1 MIEIQGAAILRDG
14 ENIGTIEGDTAFLG
28 KKPGPAILGQ
38 IRKAA
43 GKPELA
49 FEYVAAPAASESNLT
64 IEKLEQVKAMFA
76 DSTPQSIAPGV
87 QPAQTDNA
95 GGVSISGKPAGVSG
109 AAVATEESGVKQQS
123 ASEKTGLERLLD
135 LCEAGQIPAPP
146 PLNPAAG
153 DKCPLFREW
162 FKTHAT
168 PEEYAAKYPATRKLP
183 SSLDQ
188 LKAKR
193 RQIAG
198 EVPDTAD

>member
-1 MIEIQGAAILRDG
+1 MIEIQGTAILRDG
-14 ENIGTIEGDTAFLG
+14 ENIGAIEGDTAFLG

-43 GKPELA
+43 GKPDLA
-49 FEYVAAPAASESNLT
+49 FEYRTFTVAELDAVKTKVEHISEAQSVAPDVPT
-64 IEKLEQVKAMFA
+64 QKV
-76 DSTPQSIAPGV
+76 
-87 QPAQTDNA
+87 AQ
-95 GGVSISGKPAGVSG
+95 
-109 AAVATEESGVKQQS
+109 QQS
-123 ASEKTGLERLLD
+123 PSEKTGLERLLD
-135 LCEAGQIPAPP
+135 PCEAGKIPAPP

>member
-1 MIEIQGAAILRDG
+1 MIEIKGTAILRDG
-14 ENIGTIEGDTAFLG
+14 ENIGTIEGDTAILG

-49 FEYVAAPAASESNLT
+49 FEYVAARIAAP
-64 IEKLEQVKAMFA
+64 IA
-76 DSTPQSIAPGV
+76 QSIATDV

-109 AAVATEESGVKQQS
+109 AAVATEESGKKQQS

-146 PLNPAAG
+146 PMNPAAG